1 MHTIKFI
8 NHNLFGNKEVHMI
21 LLRQNVSLLHD
32 SILLN
37 SRHTVFLKI
46 TFSLR

>member
-8 NHNLFGNKEVHMI
+8 NHTLFGNKKVHLI

-32 SILLN
+32 S
-37 SRHTVFLKI
+37 FY
-46 TFSLR
+46 